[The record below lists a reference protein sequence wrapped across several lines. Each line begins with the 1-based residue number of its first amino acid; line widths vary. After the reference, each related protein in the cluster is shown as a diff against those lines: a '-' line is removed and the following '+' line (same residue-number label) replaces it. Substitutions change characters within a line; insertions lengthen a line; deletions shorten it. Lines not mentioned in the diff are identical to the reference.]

1 MIDLVL
7 HPPTVPFHSINS
19 LRAILFLAT
28 PPTSRNG
35 LGSTTRAKPTEV
47 ERLTPNAN
55 RASSLRTKIFRLYSR
70 NTKNMALIIELSVRL
85 RQILTDRD
93 FPVGVI
99 GKLRDLQVVEAADF
113 AGLAA
118 NARDIAEFPPSAQ
131 NSAT

>member
-1 MIDLVL
+1 
-7 HPPTVPFHSINS
+7 
-19 LRAILFLAT
+19 
-28 PPTSRNG
+28 
-35 LGSTTRAKPTEV
+35 
-47 ERLTPNAN
+47 
-55 RASSLRTKIFRLYSR
+55 
-70 NTKNMALIIELSVRL
+70 MALIIELSVRL